1 MERDIKKLISQMT
14 LEEKAS
20 LCSGK
25 DAWHTKTIERLG
37 IPSIRMSDG
46 PHGLR
51 KADELFDKS
60 VPATCFPTAVTLA
73 SSWDREL
80 LEKVGKAIGEECQ
93 AENVQILLGPGVNIK
108 RSPLCGRNFEYY
120 SEDPF
125 LSSEMAKHFIKGVQ
139 SEGVG
144 TSIKH
149 FAANNQEH
157 RRLTVD
163 AIVDERTLREI
174 YLASFERAVKEAKPW
189 TVMCSYNK
197 VNGNYASENEFLL
210 TQILRKEWGFE
221 GFVVSDWGAVNDRVL
236 GLSTGLDLQMP
247 YDGGHGDRKIIE
259 AVKSGK
265 LPEEVLDRAVERILN
280 IIFRALENK
289 RENTT
294 YDKEA
299 HHKLA
304 REVARECFVLLKN
317 EDNILP
323 LKKEGTIALI
333 GAFAKKP
340 RFQGGG
346 SSHVNPTKV
355 DDAVEEITKLVEGKA
370 NILYAEGYNLEND
383 IPDEKLI
390 EEAKE
395 IAKMANVVVIFAGLP
410 ERYESEGY
418 DRDHMKMPESH
429 NKLIEEIAQV
439 NPNLVVVLSNGS
451 PVEMPWIEKSKAI
464 LETYLGGQAWG
475 GAVADVLLGVANPSG
490 KLAETFPKKLADNPS
505 YLFFPG
511 EKDRAEYREGIFV
524 GYRYYDKKEMEVLF
538 PFGYGLSYTN
548 FEYSDLRLDKKELVD
563 REILKVKIK
572 VKNTGK
578 VRGKE
583 IVQLYV
589 KDVKSSVIRPEKEL
603 KGFVKVELEPGE
615 EKEVEFELDK
625 RAFAYF
631 NMDIKDWYVETG
643 EFEILIGKSSRDIVL
658 KDTIYVKSTVEIK
671 RKYHKN
677 STIGDIIEDPYA
689 EEIFKPIIQQIIER
703 SPLKDAPED
712 LYQMFVNMMRYMPLR
727 NLLSFGGGQFTEEM
741 LDELIRKLNRE

>member
-14 LEEKAS
+14 LEEKAK
-20 LCSGK
+20 LCSGL
-25 DAWHTKTIERLG
+25 DAWHTKPIERLG

-51 KADELFDKS
+51 KTEGLFAES
-60 VPATCFPTAVTLA
+60 IPATCFPTAVTLA
-73 SSWDREL
+73 ASWDREL
-80 LEKVGKAIGEECQ
+80 IEKVGKAIGEECQ
-93 AENVQILLGPGVNIK
+93 AENVQIILGPGVNIK

-174 YLASFERAVKEAKPW
+174 YLASFEKAIKEAQPW

-197 VNGNYASENEFLL
+197 VNGTYASENEFLL
-210 TQILRKEWGFE
+210 TKVLREDWGFE

-236 GLSTGLDLQMP
+236 GLLAGLDLQMP
-247 YDGGHGDRKIIE
+247 YDGGHGDKKIIE
-259 AVKSGK
+259 AVRSGK
-265 LPEEVLDRAVERILN
+265 LPEEVLDKAVERILR
-280 IIFRALENK
+280 IVFKAIENK
-289 RENTT
+289 KENAT

-317 EDNILP
+317 ENNILP

-333 GAFAKKP
+333 GAFAKNP

-355 DDAVEEITKLVEGKA
+355 DNAVEEITKIVEGKA
-370 NILYAEGYNLEND
+370 NILYAEGYKLDTDE
-383 IPDEKLI
+383 PDEKLI

-395 IAKMANVVVIFAGLP
+395 IAKKAEVVIVFAGLP

-418 DRDHMKMPESH
+418 DRPHMKMPESH
-429 NKLIEEIAQV
+429 NRLIEEVAMV

-451 PVEMPWIEKSKAI
+451 PVEMPWVEKPKAI
-464 LETYLGGQAWG
+464 LESYLGGQAWG
-475 GAVADVLLGVANPSG
+475 GAVADVLFGVVSPSG
-490 KLAETFPKKLADNPS
+490 KLAETFPKKLSDNPS

-511 EKDRAEYREGIFV
+511 EGDRVEYREGIFV

-538 PFGYGLSYTN
+538 PFGYGLSYTT
-548 FEYSDLRLDKKELVD
+548 FEYSDLRLDKKEITDKEV
-563 REILKVKIK
+563 LKVKVK

-578 VRGKE
+578 VKGKE

-589 KDVKSSVIRPEKEL
+589 RDVKSSVIRPDKEL
-603 KGFVKVELEPGE
+603 KGFTKVELEPGE

-625 RAFAYF
+625 RAFAYY
-631 NMDIKDWYVETG
+631 NVDIKDWYVETG
-643 EFEILIGKSSRDIVL
+643 EFEILIGKSSREIVL
-658 KDTIYVKSTVEIK
+658 KDTVLVKSTVEIRK
-671 RKYHKN
+671 KYHRN

-689 EEIFKPIIQQIIER
+689 EEIFKPIFQQFIER
-703 SPLKDAPED
+703 SSLKNAPGD
-712 LYQMFVNMMRYMPLR
+712 LYQMFINMMKYMPLR
-727 NLLSFGGGQFTEEM
+727 NLISFGGGQLSEEM
-741 LDELIRKLNRE
+741 LDELIKKANRE

>member
-14 LEEKAS
+14 LEEKAK
-20 LCSGK
+20 LCSGL
-25 DAWHTKTIERLG
+25 DAWHTKPIERLG

-51 KADELFDKS
+51 KTEGLFAES
-60 VPATCFPTAVTLA
+60 IPATCFPTAVTLA
-73 SSWDREL
+73 ASWDREL
-80 LEKVGKAIGEECQ
+80 IEKVGKAIGEECQ
-93 AENVQILLGPGVNIK
+93 AENVQIILGPGVNIK

-174 YLASFERAVKEAKPW
+174 YLASFEKAIKEAQPW

-197 VNGNYASENEFLL
+197 VNGTYASENEFLL
-210 TQILRKEWGFE
+210 TKVLREDWGFE

-236 GLSTGLDLQMP
+236 GLLAGLDLQMP
-247 YDGGHGDRKIIE
+247 YDGGHGDKKIIE
-259 AVKSGK
+259 AVRSGK
-265 LPEEVLDRAVERILN
+265 LPEEVLDKAVERILR
-280 IIFRALENK
+280 IVFKAIENK
-289 RENTT
+289 KENAT

-317 EDNILP
+317 ENNILP

-333 GAFAKKP
+333 GSFAKNP

-355 DDAVEEITKLVEGKA
+355 DNAVEEITKIVEGKA
-370 NILYAEGYNLEND
+370 NILYAEGYKLDTDE
-383 IPDEKLI
+383 PDEKLI

-395 IAKMANVVVIFAGLP
+395 IAKKAEVVIVFAGLP

-418 DRDHMKMPESH
+418 DRPHMKMPESH
-429 NKLIEEIAQV
+429 NRLIEEVAMV

-451 PVEMPWIEKSKAI
+451 PVEMPWVEKPKAI
-464 LETYLGGQAWG
+464 LESYLGGQAWG
-475 GAVADVLLGVANPSG
+475 GAVADVLFGVVSPSG
-490 KLAETFPKKLADNPS
+490 KLAETFPKKLSDNPS

-511 EKDRAEYREGIFV
+511 EGDRVEYREGIFV

-538 PFGYGLSYTN
+538 PFGYGLSYTT
-548 FEYSDLRLDKKELVD
+548 FEYSDLRLDKKEMTDKEV
-563 REILKVKIK
+563 LKVKVK

-578 VRGKE
+578 VKGKE

-589 KDVKSSVIRPEKEL
+589 RDVKSSVIRPDKEL
-603 KGFVKVELEPGE
+603 KGFTKVELEPGE

-625 RAFAYF
+625 RAFAYY
-631 NMDIKDWYVETG
+631 NVDIKDWYVETG
-643 EFEILIGKSSRDIVL
+643 EFEILIGKSSREIVL
-658 KDTIYVKSTVEIK
+658 KDTVLVKSTVEIRK
-671 RKYHKN
+671 KYHRN

-689 EEIFKPIIQQIIER
+689 EEIFKPIFQQFIER
-703 SPLKDAPED
+703 SSLKNAPGD
-712 LYQMFVNMMRYMPLR
+712 LYQMFINMMKYMPLR
-727 NLLSFGGGQFTEEM
+727 NLISFGGGQLSEEM
-741 LDELIRKLNRE
+741 LDELIKKANRE

>member
-14 LEEKAS
+14 LEEKAK
-20 LCSGK
+20 LCSGL
-25 DAWHTKTIERLG
+25 DAWHTKPIERLG

-51 KADELFDKS
+51 KADALFDKS
-60 VPATCFPTAVTLA
+60 IPATCFPTAVTLA
-73 SSWDREL
+73 ASWDREL
-80 LEKVGKAIGEECQ
+80 IEKVGKAIGEECQ
-93 AENVQILLGPGVNIK
+93 AEDVQILLGPGVNIK

-174 YLASFERAVKEAKPW
+174 YLASFEKAVKEAKPW

-197 VNGNYASENEFLL
+197 VNGTYASENEFLL
-210 TQILRKEWGFE
+210 TKVLREEWGFE

-236 GLSTGLDLQMP
+236 GLSAGLDLQMP
-247 YDGGHGDRKIIE
+247 YDGGHGDKKIIE

-265 LPEEVLDRAVERILN
+265 LPEEVLNKAVERILR
-280 IIFRALENK
+280 IVFKAIENK
-289 RENTT
+289 KGNAT
-294 YDKEA
+294 YDKDA
-299 HHKLA
+299 HHRLA
-304 REVARECFVLLKN
+304 REIARECFVLLKN

-346 SSHVNPTKV
+346 SSHVNPTKI
-355 DDAVEEITKLVEGKA
+355 DDAVEEISKLVEGRA
-370 NILYAEGYNLEND
+370 NILYAEGYKLD
-383 IPDEKLI
+383 TDDPDEKLI

-395 IAKMANVVVIFAGLP
+395 IAKKGDIVVIFAGLP

-418 DRDHMKMPESH
+418 DRLHMKMPKSH
-429 NKLIEEIAQV
+429 NVLIEEIAKV
-439 NPNLVVVLSNGS
+439 NSNLVVVLSNGS
-451 PVEMPWIEKSKAI
+451 PVEMPWVEKPKAI

-475 GAVADVLLGVANPSG
+475 GAVADVLFGVVNPSG
-490 KLAETFPKKLADNPS
+490 KLAETFPKKLSDNPS

-511 EKDRAEYREGIFV
+511 EGDRVEYREGIFV

-538 PFGYGLSYTN
+538 PFGYGLSYTT
-548 FEYSDLRLDKKELVD
+548 FEYSDLRLAKKEITDQEV
-563 REILKVKIK
+563 LKVRVR

-578 VRGKE
+578 VKGKE
-583 IVQLYV
+583 IIQLYV

-603 KGFVKVELEPGE
+603 KGFVKIELAPGE

-625 RAFAYF
+625 RAFAYY
-631 NMDIKDWYVETG
+631 NVDIKDWYVETG

-658 KDTIYVKSTVEIK
+658 KDTVYVKSTTEIK
-671 RKYHKN
+671 KKYHKN

-689 EEIFKPIIQQIIER
+689 EEIFKPIIQQFIER
-703 SPLKDAPED
+703 SPLRNASGDI
-712 LYQMFVNMMRYMPLR
+712 YQMFVNMMKYMPLR
-727 NLLSFGGGQFTEEM
+727 NLLSFGGEQFTEEM
-741 LDELIRKLNRE
+741 LDDFIKKLNRE

>member
-1 MERDIKKLISQMT
+1 MEQDIKKLISQMT

-25 DAWHTKTIERLG
+25 DAWHTKSIERLG

-60 VPATCFPTAVTLA
+60 IPATCFPTAVTLA

-80 LEKVGKAIGEECQ
+80 LERVGKAIGEECQ

-174 YLASFERAVKEAKPW
+174 YLASFEKAVKEAKPW

-197 VNGNYASENEFLL
+197 VNGTYASENEFLL
-210 TQILRKEWGFE
+210 TQILRNEWGFE

-236 GLSTGLDLQMP
+236 GLSAGLDLQMP
-247 YDGGHGDRKIIE
+247 YDGGHGDKKIIE
-259 AVKSGK
+259 AVRSGK
-265 LPEEVLDRAVERILN
+265 LPEEILDRAVERILK
-280 IIFRALENK
+280 IVFRAIENK
-289 RENTT
+289 KEKAT

-346 SSHVNPTKV
+346 SSHVNPTRV
-355 DDAVEEITKLVEGKA
+355 DDAVEEITKIVEGKA
-370 NILYAEGYNLEND
+370 NILYSEGYNLDSD

-395 IAKMANVVVIFAGLP
+395 VAKRANVVVIFAGLP

-418 DRDHMKMPESH
+418 DRPHMKMPESH
-429 NKLIEEIAQV
+429 NKLIEEIAQI
-439 NPNLVVVLSNGS
+439 NHNLVVVLSNGS
-451 PVEMPWIEKSKAI
+451 PIEMPWIEKPKAI

-475 GAVADVLLGVANPSG
+475 GAVADVLFGVANPSG
-490 KLAETFPKKLADNPS
+490 KLAETFPKKLSDNPS

-538 PFGYGLSYTN
+538 PFGYGLSYTT
-548 FEYSDLRLDKKELVD
+548 FEYSDLKLDKKELTD
-563 REILKVKIK
+563 QEILKVKIK

-578 VRGKE
+578 VKGKE

-589 KDVKSSVIRPEKEL
+589 RDIKSSVIRPEKEL

-689 EEIFKPIIQQIIER
+689 EEIFKPVIQQIIEK
-703 SPLKDAPED
+703 SPLKDAPGD
-712 LYQMFVNMMRYMPLR
+712 LYQMFVNMMKYMPLR
-727 NLLSFGGGQFTEEM
+727 GLLSFGGEQITEEM

>member
-25 DAWHTKTIERLG
+25 DAWHTKPIERLG

-51 KADELFDKS
+51 KADALFDKS

-125 LSSEMAKHFIKGVQ
+125 LSSEIAKHFIKGVQ

-197 VNGNYASENEFLL
+197 VNGTYASENEFLL
-210 TQILRKEWGFE
+210 TQILRNEWSFE

-236 GLSTGLDLQMP
+236 GLSAGLDLQMP

-265 LPEEVLDRAVERILN
+265 LLEEVLDRALERILK
-280 IIFRALENK
+280 IVFRAIENK

-395 IAKMANVVVIFAGLP
+395 IAKRANVVVIFAGLP

-418 DRDHMKMPESH
+418 DRDHMKMPETH

-439 NPNLVVVLSNGS
+439 NNNLVVVLSNGS
-451 PVEMPWIEKSKAI
+451 PVEMPWVEKSKAI

-475 GAVADVLLGVANPSG
+475 GAVADVLLGIANPSG
-490 KLAETFPKKLADNPS
+490 KLAETFPKKLTDNPS

-511 EKDRAEYREGIFV
+511 EKDCAEYREGIFV

-548 FEYSDLRLDKKELVD
+548 FEYSDLRLEKKELTD

-589 KDVKSSVIRPEKEL
+589 KDVKSSVIRPQKEL
-603 KGFVKVELEPGE
+603 KGFVKVELESGE

-631 NMDIKDWYVETG
+631 NVDIKDWYVETG

-658 KDTIYVKSTVEIK
+658 KDTVYVKSTVEIK

-689 EEIFKPIIQQIIER
+689 EEIFKPIIQQIIEK